1 MHEKKGNSEVFHLIT
16 RMMKMQLSEI
26 GEGFG
31 WNRSEVE
38 NQGFGV
44 GRADLEINVY

>member
-26 GEGFG
+26 GKALDGTG
-31 WNRSEVE
+31 LRWKIRGSVLD
-38 NQGFGV
+38 V
-44 GRADLEINVY
+44 LI